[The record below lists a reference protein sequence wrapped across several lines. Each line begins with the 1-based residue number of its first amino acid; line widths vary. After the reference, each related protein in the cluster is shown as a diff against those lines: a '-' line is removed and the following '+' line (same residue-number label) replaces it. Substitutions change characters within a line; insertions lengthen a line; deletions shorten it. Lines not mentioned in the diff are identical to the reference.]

1 MATIKTAIQIQDG
14 MSSVFKSMNTV
25 MNLVLNTFESIQ
37 STASKPIDV
46 SSIQA
51 AREELSRA
59 QVVANEFQ
67 NQLLE
72 LSSSPVNIGMN
83 NNNPNINNPQSM
95 YDEAIE
101 NNRIQDSIVN
111 SITTQQQYNQLLKE
125 STNELQ
131 QMEQIATDISNIT
144 GEDKSLLMVNNSEY
158 QRMAN
163 IKSILLQKEQEIQN
177 TIANQKPQ
185 WENLNMPIF
194 TNTGLDRYE
203 QEIASANNMINKLS
217 QSQMKM
223 QVQAQMMDL
232 LPKDAIKDID
242 VLNTRIDRIRTTL
255 QKVENKKLTGMEA
268 DKASNQVETLRQQ
281 LFEAVKTQEELTRAM
296 KTMDIK
302 ATNMAYNKLVSNL
315 DTAEKNIRDNIS
327 NQNQFNNSINT
338 GVNSADGLLGKF
350 KQIALTVASMA
361 GMQKVLGL
369 SDQVASNSARLD
381 LIVDDGGSV
390 EELEDKIFASAIRSR
405 GYYLDTAN
413 VISKLGILAGDS
425 FKNNDEMVAF
435 AELMNKNFIIGGASI
450 QEQTAA
456 MYQLTQAMAAGKLQG
471 DEFRSIMENAPL
483 LAEAIAEYTGKT
495 KGELKE
501 MSSEGVITAEIIKNA
516 MFASADE
523 INTRFEK
530 MPMTWAQIWTKMK
543 NIALKAF
550 EPVLKKLNELANNPQ
565 IQGAFQ
571 SLINVLSIAA
581 QAILGLVEGAMWL
594 YSVLEPIAPVI
605 LGIVGAYM
613 AFNAAKMLYN
623 TITGISAL
631 VTGIL
636 TAAQAL
642 HTGATIAEAAATT
655 TATGAQVGLNAA
667 MLACPA
673 VWIVMI
679 ILGLIVALTYLWFT
693 NDKVASALL
702 YLWDALQLG
711 IMAAGLGIQAV
722 WYGLQL
728 AALFLWLGIQT
739 VVLGLMTAWYGFQ
752 TGVEAVCLGVL
763 SIFQGLY
770 NGIVSIVNGIITV
783 LNKIP
788 GVEIDTVEAATFADD
803 FAGKMANN
811 IIDRNA
817 KLQEMASQMDGT
829 MDQINEIK
837 GKMGSE
843 LSASATN
850 IQNKAIE
857 LNATRD
863 DRVAHRND
871 WISGAT
877 SAVKDAMN
885 MDSYDF
891 GSMGS
896 DLGNIGNNLGKI
908 SGDTGSIKDSLDV
921 TEEDLK
927 YMRDLAERDVIN
939 RFTTAEIKI
948 DMTNNNNINSEQDL
962 DGIINTLSEGLYET
976 MTIAAEGVH
985 E

>member
-125 STNELQ
+125 STNKLQ

-144 GEDKSLLMVNNSEY
+144 GEDKSLLMANNSEY

-223 QVQAQMMDL
+223 QDQAQMMDL

-255 QKVENKKLTGMEA
+255 QKVENKKLTGMEV

-281 LFEAVKTQEELTRAM
+281 LFEAVRTQEELTRAM

-413 VISKLGILAGDS
+413 VISKLGILAGNS

-728 AALFLWLGIQT
+728 AALYLWLGIQT

-843 LSASATN
+843 LSASDTN

>member
-83 NNNPNINNPQSM
+83 NNNPNINNLQSM

-125 STNELQ
+125 STNKLQ

-144 GEDKSLLMVNNSEY
+144 GEDKSLLMANNSEY

>member
-125 STNELQ
+125 STNKLQ

-144 GEDKSLLMVNNSEY
+144 GEDKSLLMANNSEY

-223 QVQAQMMDL
+223 QDQAQMMDL

-255 QKVENKKLTGMEA
+255 QKVENKKLTGMEV

-281 LFEAVKTQEELTRAM
+281 LFEAVRTQEELTRAM

-413 VISKLGILAGDS
+413 VISKLGILAGNS

-728 AALFLWLGIQT
+728 AALYLWLGIQT

>member
-72 LSSSPVNIGMN
+72 LGSSPVNIGMN

-125 STNELQ
+125 STNKLQ

-144 GEDKSLLMVNNSEY
+144 GEDKSLLMANNSEY

>member
-125 STNELQ
+125 STNKLQ

-144 GEDKSLLMVNNSEY
+144 GEDKSLLMANNSEY

-223 QVQAQMMDL
+223 QDQAQMMDL

-255 QKVENKKLTGMEA
+255 QKVENKKLTGMEV

-281 LFEAVKTQEELTRAM
+281 LFEAVRTQEELTRAM

-413 VISKLGILAGDS
+413 VISKLGILAGNS

-728 AALFLWLGIQT
+728 AALYLWLGIQT

-885 MDSYDF
+885 MDSYDD

>member
-83 NNNPNINNPQSM
+83 NNNPNINNLQSM

-125 STNELQ
+125 STNKLQ

-144 GEDKSLLMVNNSEY
+144 GEDKSLLMANNSEY

-811 IIDRNA
+811 IVDRNA

>member
-125 STNELQ
+125 STNKLQ

-144 GEDKSLLMVNNSEY
+144 GEDKSLLMANNSEY

-223 QVQAQMMDL
+223 QDQAQMMDL

-255 QKVENKKLTGMEA
+255 QKVENKKLTGMEV

-281 LFEAVKTQEELTRAM
+281 LFEAVRTQEELTRAM

-413 VISKLGILAGDS
+413 VISKLGILAGNS

-693 NDKVASALL
+693 NHKVASALL

-728 AALFLWLGIQT
+728 AALYLWLGIQT

-863 DRVAHRND
+863 DRVAHGND

>member
-125 STNELQ
+125 STNKLQ

-144 GEDKSLLMVNNSEY
+144 GEDKSLLMANNSEY

-255 QKVENKKLTGMEA
+255 QKVENKKLTGMEV

-281 LFEAVKTQEELTRAM
+281 LFEAVRTQEELTRAM

>member
-125 STNELQ
+125 STNKLQ

-144 GEDKSLLMVNNSEY
+144 GEDKSLLMANNSEY

-223 QVQAQMMDL
+223 QDQAQMMDL

-255 QKVENKKLTGMEA
+255 QKVENKKLTGMEV

-281 LFEAVKTQEELTRAM
+281 LFEAVRTQEELTRAM

>member
-125 STNELQ
+125 STNKLQ

-144 GEDKSLLMVNNSEY
+144 GEDKSLLMANNSEY

>member
-125 STNELQ
+125 STNKLQ